1 MIVRFSR
8 CHIPYAG
15 YDVNFFRG
23 KLLMVEKLYVI
34 TTSRKEQVGFLS
46 KKWLRF
52 YCVSENF
59 HAFEKEI
66 SLSFGI

>member
-1 MIVRFSR
+1 
-8 CHIPYAG
+8 
-15 YDVNFFRG
+15 
-23 KLLMVEKLYVI
+23 MVEKLYVI